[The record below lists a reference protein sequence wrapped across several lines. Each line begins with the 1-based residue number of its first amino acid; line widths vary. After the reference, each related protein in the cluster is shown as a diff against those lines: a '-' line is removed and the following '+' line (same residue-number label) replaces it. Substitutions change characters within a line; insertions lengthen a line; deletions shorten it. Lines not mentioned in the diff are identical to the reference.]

1 MGLLLLFSGAVESN
15 SLWPHGLQRTRPP
28 CPSPSPSLPK
38 FMSIVSVMPSSHLI
52 LSHSLLLLPSVFPSI
67 KDYSSE
73 STNDQISADQIIRWP
88 ASVLPNIY
96 YSRLISLKID
106 WSDLLALQG
115 TLRSLLQ
122 HHSLKASILWCFAF
136 FAVQL
141 SQPYVTSG
149 KTIWTFVSRVKPLL
163 FNTLSRFIITFL
175 PRSKCLLISWLLSS
189 SMVILEP
196 KKKKS
201 VTTSN
206 FPHSFC
212 HEVMGPDTT
221 IVVFLIFSF
230 KPALSLSSFILIKRL
245 F

>member
-136 FAVQL
+136 FAVQRTL
-141 SQPYVTSG
+141 KS
-149 KTIWTFVSRVKPLL
+149 LL
-163 FNTLSRFIITFL
+163 TALQLERI
-175 PRSKCLLISWLLSS
+175 SS
-189 SMVILEP
+189 SVLSLFYVP
-196 KKKKS
+196 TLTCLCDYWK
-201 VTTSN
+201 N
-206 FPHSFC
+206 HSFDYTDFC
-212 HEVMGPDTT
+212 WQSDASAFQHTV
-221 IVVFLIFSF
+221 
-230 KPALSLSSFILIKRL
+230 
-245 F
+245 